1 MKNGFITRSMW
12 TLFAPTFKKYLPMFG
27 VTDCKA
33 VMKKAKAKYRAILSD
48 IPPFGKNDILLV
60 NLISA
65 AEIAAVY
72 LSIGKKPSCEQMK
85 EYYGT
90 SMDESRV
97 MRIFLK
103 SAKYYSVKYQKNLAK
118 QAEVSQLSNNPYSWR
133 FKYYP
138 GKSLDTFDAIFDRCG
153 ICHLFQCL
161 GIYEITPAMCAYDYG
176 MAKWTDTVFTRETT
190 LASGGNVCDCHYKNR
205 KTA

>member
-1 MKNGFITRSMW
+1 MW
-12 TLFAPTFKKYLPMFG
+12 ILFAPTFQKHLPMLG
-27 VTDCKA
+27 VSDCKS
-33 VMKKAKAKYRAILSD
+33 VMKKAKTKYKAIVKG
-48 IPPFGKNDILLV
+48 IQPFGKNDILLV

-72 LSIGKKPSCEQMK
+72 LSLDRKPSCEQMQ

-103 SAKYYSVKYQKNLAK
+103 SNNYYSKKYQNNLVK
-118 QAEVSQLSNNPYSWR
+118 QAKRSQVSDNPYSWR

-138 GKSLDTFDAIFDRCG
+138 GTSLDTFDAIFDRCG
-153 ICHLFQCL
+153 ICHLFQNL
-161 GIYEITPAMCAYDYG
+161 GISEITPAMCAYDYG
-176 MAKWTDTVFTRETT
+176 MAKRTNTVFTRETT
-190 LASGGNVCDCHYKNR
+190 LASGGKVCDCHYNK
-205 KTA
+205 KKL